1 MRDVEPGTVGGLG
14 VREISAGSQ
23 GGQEA
28 RLNALPQVRTQPGP
42 LAGVSMSTAA
52 RAEKCALRL
61 VGKKI
66 WIVLGIPP
74 PIIEELERHGF
85 SVLVTARD
93 CFQVCGLAELLRLRH
108 HRVGRHYGKNPAL
121 KLLGLGIRAMQMV
134 PAALRAKPALAL
146 SHGSRSQLITSR
158 LLGIPSVIIGD
169 YEFSKIFAVVRP
181 ECLIVPQVIPDE
193 ALQSFA
199 VPLLKYPGIKE
210 DVYAHRFHPD
220 PALAGEL
227 GLDTEKLVVTIR
239 PPATEAHYHVPESDR
254 LFEAVLDFLG
264 KHAEVK
270 IVLVPRNQSQASQIR
285 ALKPHL
291 FASGQAVIP
300 DRVVDGL
307 NLIWHSD
314 LVISGGGTMNREAAA
329 LGVPVYS
336 IFRGKIGAVDRYLAA
351 QGRLTLIESPE
362 QLPAKL
368 LLRRRERPGGPS
380 RGGQGALEAIVAH
393 IIKFVEQTC

>member
-1 MRDVEPGTVGGLG
+1 MAAAGLA
-14 VREISAGSQ
+14 VKCA
-23 GGQEA
+23 
-28 RLNALPQVRTQPGP
+28 PP
-42 LAGVSMSTAA
+42 LA
-52 RAEKCALRL
+52 
-61 VGKKI
+61 GKKI
-66 WIVLGIPP
+66 WIDLDNSPHVPFFA
-74 PIIEELERHGF
+74 PIIEELERQGF

-121 KLLGLGIRAMQMV
+121 KLLGLGIRAIQMV
-134 PAALRAKPALAL
+134 PAALRAKPVLAL

-193 ALQSFA
+193 ALRSFP
-199 VPLLKYPGIKE
+199 VPLRKYPGIKE
-210 DVYAHRFHPD
+210 DVYVHRFRPD

-227 GLDTEKLVVTIR
+227 GLVPGKLVVTIR
-239 PPATEAHYHVPESDR
+239 PPATEAHYHVPESDK

-264 KHAEVK
+264 EHPEVK
-270 IVLVPRNQSQASQIR
+270 IVLVPRNQSQASKIR
-285 ALKPHL
+285 TLKPHL

-300 DRVVDGL
+300 DHVVDGL
-307 NLIWHSD
+307 NLIWYSD

-336 IFRGKIGAVDRYLAA
+336 IFRGKIGAVDRYLTT

-368 LLRRRERPGGPS
+368 LLQPRKRSSSPS
-380 RGGQGALEAIVAH
+380 LTGQGALEAIVAH